1 MVVGRFQHCVKNSQ
15 EEKEQGQGSQGGGCR
30 VQPEDNKV
38 LGLVER
44 TSQVF
49 TLMKLRLKEATESVK
64 LGGWGQSPVCFVLS
78 GMVGGSPGK
87 PRGKPQDRA
96 SGR

>member
-15 EEKEQGQGSQGGGCR
+15 EEKEQRQGSQGGDCR
-30 VQPEDNKV
+30 VQPEHNKV

-49 TLMKLRLKEATESVK
+49 TLIKLRLKEATESIK
-64 LGGWGQSPVCFVLS
+64 LGGWG
-78 GMVGGSPGK
+78 
-87 PRGKPQDRA
+87 
-96 SGR
+96 